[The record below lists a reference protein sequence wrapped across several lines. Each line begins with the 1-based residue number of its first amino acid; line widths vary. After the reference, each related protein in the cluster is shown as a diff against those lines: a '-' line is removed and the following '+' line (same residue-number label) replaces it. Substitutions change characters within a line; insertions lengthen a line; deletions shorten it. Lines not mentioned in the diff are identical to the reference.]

1 MKRLPSLAMTVYREE
16 STSTGDLVQALC
28 DASAEFLPVV
38 LDKIGNRDGVDYR
51 YASIM
56 SIRRST
62 QPALA
67 KRGVWCHHCYGH
79 NSEGS
84 FVTTILR
91 HTTGEF
97 ISSTLQIPAVENLQ
111 DRHGAQT
118 QLCRAALEGL
128 LSIITEEEIDN
139 EVEPEVTVGASKPT
153 AQQMSNL
160 QVAIEKIKQVG
171 GEADLTRYLE
181 IAGERIESGMFHAS
195 AAVALQ
201 DLAAEVRKRF
211 STTEVTS
218 ADGTSVAGVE
228 GADAAGG
235 GSSGKAD
242 GRRATGTRRG
252 DARVGEQVAASPS

>member
-28 DASAEFLPVV
+28 EASAEFMPVV
-38 LDKIGNRDGVDYR
+38 LDKIGTRDGVDYR

-97 ISSTLQIPAVENLQ
+97 ISSTLQIPPIENMQ

-128 LSIITEEEIDN
+128 LSIITEEEIDG
-139 EVEPEVTVGASKPT
+139 EMEPEVDATTKATP
-153 AQQMSNL
+153 QQMSNL
-160 QVAIEKIKQVG
+160 QVAIEKIKKVTS
-171 GEADLTRYLE
+171 EADLTRYLE

-201 DLAAEVRKRF
+201 DLAAEMRKKF
-211 STTEVTS
+211 SQTEVTN
-218 ADGTSVAGVE
+218 ADGTSVAGDQ

-235 GSSGKAD
+235 GSGGKAD
-242 GRRATGTRRG
+242 GRRAAGTRRG
-252 DARVGEQVAASPS
+252 DARVGEAVAASPS

>member
-28 DASAEFLPVV
+28 DASADFLPVV
-38 LDKIGNRDGVDYR
+38 LDKIGTRDGVDYR

-67 KRGVWCHHCYGH
+67 KRGVWVHHCYGH

-97 ISSTLQIPAVENLQ
+97 ISSTLQIPPIENLQ

-128 LSIITEEEIDN
+128 LSIITEEEIDC
-139 EVEPEVTVGASKPT
+139 VAEPEVTATARAT
-153 AQQMSNL
+153 AQQMANL
-160 QVAIEKIKQVG
+160 QLALEKIKQVTS
-171 GEADLTRYLE
+171 ESELTRYLE
-181 IAGERIESGMFHAS
+181 IAASRIEEGAFHVS

-201 DLAAEVRKRF
+201 DLAADVRKKF

-218 ADGTSVAGVE
+218 ADGTRVDGDQ
-228 GADAAGG
+228 GADAAGS
-235 GSSGKAD
+235 GSGGKAD
-242 GRRATGTRRG
+242 GRRAAGTRRG
-252 DARVGEQVAASPS
+252 DARVGESRAPVAAG